1 MRVIA
6 SISTSVYFRTNART
20 SSSLLFGGRLLV
32 HSFVL
37 LCLQLLKCVL
47 SDYVGVIGLNGSEGR
62 VFDDS

>member
-1 MRVIA
+1 
-6 SISTSVYFRTNART
+6 
-20 SSSLLFGGRLLV
+20 LFGGRLLI